1 MTSPMRAALLLG
13 GLLATAAFGS
23 SAATGDSRRVV
34 EPQLPSLCTTLD
46 ASLQAQQRRFA
57 DAQERNPPDTARI
70 QAALDRCADGAH
82 GMVLLRAGRGTAFLS
97 GPLTMRSN
105 TTLAIDSGVTLFASR
120 QPADYQVPGRSACGQ
135 AATRSGSCRALI
147 TLQGRA
153 LGVMGVRDAAGH
165 QGSIDGRGDLP
176 MLVGSDSWWQFARS
190 AKAAGLTQNAPDLI
204 RAQDVADL
212 QLYHLNL
219 LDAPYFHLF
228 VHGGDGVTVWG
239 VRVRAPA
246 NSPNTDGLDLDSVRN
261 ATLADN
267 DVMAGDDGVAIKTSA
282 ARSADITVR
291 DSRFYGTHG
300 ISIGSEVMYGVG
312 NVLVDGNSV
321 VGHDADGIVAT
332 DNNGLR
338 IKTGLA
344 KGGPVRDVL
353 YRNTCL
359 FGVARPLVITPLYGH
374 DRGGSRSGSVPSFTG
389 IVVDGLRA
397 QDTPAGKGSTVQGYS
412 AATPLDLVLAHVAAD
427 VTALQASNARIG
439 VDQSDLHLSEDSS
452 AASTYATTLAGSV
465 PACSSAPVFPAL

>member
-1 MTSPMRAALLLG
+1 MSKPVRVALVSGGVLAA
-13 GLLATAAFGS
+13 AAFVS
-23 SAATGDSRRVV
+23 AAATGDSRHVV
-34 EPQLPSLCTTLD
+34 EPHLPPVCVALD
-46 ASLQAQQRRFA
+46 ATLQAQQRRFA
-57 DAQERNPPDTARI
+57 DAQERSAPDTARI
-70 QAALDRCADGAH
+70 QAALDRCAAGAH
-82 GMVLLRAGRGTAFLS
+82 GAVLLRAGSGNAFLS
-97 GPLTMRSN
+97 GPLTIRSD

-120 QPADYQVPGRSACGQ
+120 QPADYQVPGRNACGQ
-135 AATRSGSCRALI
+135 AAARSGGCRALI
-147 TLQGRA
+147 ILQGRS
-153 LGVMGVRDAAGH
+153 LGVMGVRDGAGH
-165 QGSIDGRGDLP
+165 QGTIDGRGDLP
-176 MLVGSDSWWQFARS
+176 MLGGSDSWWQFARG
-190 AKAAGLTQNAPDLI
+190 AKAAGQTQNAPDLI

-212 QLYHLNL
+212 QLYHVNL
-219 LDAPYFHLF
+219 VNAPYFHVF

-267 DVMAGDDGVAIKTSA
+267 DVMGGDDGIAIKTSA

-312 NVLVDGNSV
+312 NVLVDGNRL

-338 IKTGLA
+338 IKTGLV

-359 FGVARPLVITPLYGH
+359 FDVARPLVITPLYGH
-374 DRGGSRSGSVPSFTG
+374 DHGGSRSGSVPTFAG

-412 AATPLDLVLAHVAAD
+412 AATPLELVLAHVAAD
-427 VTALQASNARIG
+427 VATLHASNARIG
-439 VDQSDLHLSEDSS
+439 VDQSDLRLSEDSS
-452 AASTYATTLAGSV
+452 AASTYATTLAGSI